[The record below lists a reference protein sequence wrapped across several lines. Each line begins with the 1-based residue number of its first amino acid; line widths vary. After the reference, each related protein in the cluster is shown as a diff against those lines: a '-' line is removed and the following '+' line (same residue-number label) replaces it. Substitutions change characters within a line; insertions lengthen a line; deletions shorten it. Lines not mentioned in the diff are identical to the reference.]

1 MHIQEIFDLTLTI
14 KVTWSIALYIMWP
27 MYLQSLKLLQ
37 RIVKEM
43 HFQEKNIIWS
53 WPLGQG
59 GQGHMKCCPVPST
72 SCDLCTS
79 KVWCCYIQW
88 LRRKCIYK
96 KIHYLTLTS
105 RGQGHTKC
113 CPVPL
118 TSCDLCTSKVW
129 YCYIPRLR
137 RRCIYKKIHYLTLT
151 KCCPVPS
158 ISCDLCTY
166 RVWLICLPGVLL
178 WLSGSSSQCHG
189 VVCGLWLWYFL
200 IILTYYFWSYYIKRF
215 RRRCIYKKIQYLTLT
230 LGSMSQ
236 EMLRS
241 ALYIMWPIQLQSLK
255 LLCLTD

>member
-1 MHIQEIFDLTLTI
+1 MHLQEIFDLTLTI

-96 KIHYLTLTS
+96 KIHYLTLGS
-105 RGQGHTKC
+105 RSHKMLPSTLDIMWLMYQQSLILLHPTVKEKMHLQENTLFDLDEMLPSALYIMWPMHLQSLVNLSPW
-113 CPVPL
+113 CPVMVEWLFLAVPWG
-118 TSCDLCTSKVW
+118 C
-129 YCYIPRLR
+129 LR
-137 RRCIYKKIHYLTLT
+137 FVI
-151 KCCPVPS
+151 
-158 ISCDLCTY
+158 
-166 RVWLICLPGVLL
+166 
-178 WLSGSSSQCHG
+178 
-189 VVCGLWLWYFL
+189 VVFPDH
-200 IILTYYFWSYYIKRF
+200 THYFWSYYIKRF